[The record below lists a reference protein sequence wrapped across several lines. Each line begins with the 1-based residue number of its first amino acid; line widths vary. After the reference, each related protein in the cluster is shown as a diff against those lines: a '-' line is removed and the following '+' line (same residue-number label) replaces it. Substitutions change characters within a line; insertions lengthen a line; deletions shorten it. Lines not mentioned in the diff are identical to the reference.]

1 MYCYKNVI
9 LGNVQ
14 DAVLILVVVPQW
26 AILVVGKK
34 ISFDHVSEM
43 NMDSRDFTMFDM
55 FVFFSL
61 RLSAPASDIRPLR
74 GFTYFRGRSFSDV
87 GGQFPSA
94 VAPAPLDVGAASTRS
109 IVCAEKHPSRW
120 RNAGVGTARIRYL
133 RMSS

>member
-26 AILVVGKK
+26 AILVAGKK

-55 FVFFSL
+55 FVFFL
-61 RLSAPASDIRPLR
+61 
-74 GFTYFRGRSFSDV
+74 
-87 GGQFPSA
+87 
-94 VAPAPLDVGAASTRS
+94 
-109 IVCAEKHPSRW
+109 
-120 RNAGVGTARIRYL
+120 
-133 RMSS
+133 